1 MKFSLLPLNLF
12 SALLTL
18 IKGGAYN
25 QYHSIPAQQPA
36 QQPPPPIHAP
46 PLASSFHNRGQRY
59 DELSRDTIEAEVL
72 AAQLRNLGVEVIED
86 PDRISAANLR
96 NKRASF
102 VPQPPVIDFGL
113 FTRQAMGSIAQ
124 GTNPWSGAAE
134 DLTYT
139 GEPYMNTND
148 GGFQDGYG
156 NHHVMSYYQN
166 LSNTPTEH
174 GNRNQNSA
182 YYMNGGT
189 SQPGMEPP
197 RSGVS
202 VWSPRPPPPRH
213 PRAFMSMSRKLNF
226 HKVQS
231 HQQAHLNPGQMML
244 QRDQSFPR
252 IPPFG
257 LPYQYQAY
265 NGVRIP
271 LDPHY
276 SAAAILP
283 VPAQP
288 VRRPEDYTHNLRSV
302 LLEEFR
308 SNSKSNKRYELKVC
322 FAYFFF
328 FFPLFFFSVNLH
340 DTNSFDRIFIPTS

>member
-1 MKFSLLPLNLF
+1 MGISLLPLNLF
-12 SALLTL
+12 FRLANT
-18 IKGGAYN
+18 IKGGTYN
-25 QYHSIPAQQPA
+25 QYHSIPAQQP
-36 QQPPPPIHAP
+36 PIHAP
-46 PLASSFHNRGQRY
+46 PLAPPFHNRGQRY

-72 AAQLRNLGVEVIED
+72 AAQFRNLGVEVD
-86 PDRISAANLR
+86 DQDRISAANLR
-96 NKRASF
+96 NKRAPF
-102 VPQPPVIDFGL
+102 VPPPQVIDFGL

-124 GTNPWSGAAE
+124 GTNPWSGAE
-134 DLTYT
+134 DSTYT
-139 GEPYMNTND
+139 GESYMNIND

-156 NHHVMSYYQN
+156 NHHVMNYYQN
-166 LSNTPTEH
+166 HSNTPTEH

-189 SQPGMEPP
+189 SQPGMEPS

-213 PRAFMSMSRKLNF
+213 PRAFMNMSRKLNF

-231 HQQAHLNPGQMML
+231 HQQPHLNPGQMVL
-244 QRDQSFPR
+244 QRDQNFPR
-252 IPPFG
+252 IPPFS

-276 SAAAILP
+276 PSTTILP
-283 VPAQP
+283 VPAQL

-322 FAYFFF
+322 FIFFL
-328 FFPLFFFSVNLH
+328 LFS
-340 DTNSFDRIFIPTS
+340 IC